1 MAKATHA
8 AVVSSGVFCR
18 KTFDGWWTLISSLSL
33 ARLFGFLGN
42 TDKADGTRSSG
53 DGLVVNGGRCSEES
67 RAQDKANHARAVC
80 HYLVEE

>member
-1 MAKATHA
+1 MHA

-42 TDKADGTRSSG
+42 TDKANGTSSSG
-53 DGLVVNGGRCSEES
+53 DGVGVANGGRRNEES
-67 RAQDKANHARAVC
+67 RVQDKANHARAVC

>member
-1 MAKATHA
+1 VAKATHA

-53 DGLVVNGGRCSEES
+53 DGGWRMEVG
-67 RAQDKANHARAVC
+67 ATKK
-80 HYLVEE
+80 VEHRTKPTMLEQSVTV